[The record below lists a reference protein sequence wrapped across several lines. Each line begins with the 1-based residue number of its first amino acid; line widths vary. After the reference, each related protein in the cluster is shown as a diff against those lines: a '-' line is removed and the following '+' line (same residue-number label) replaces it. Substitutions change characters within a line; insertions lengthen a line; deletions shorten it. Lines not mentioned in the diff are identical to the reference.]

1 VSDTLGW
8 APIGAL
14 VRNSAGGPTFPGSI
28 GEYSW
33 GGYGGTYFIVDPR
46 EKLIAIRMS
55 QAPWSR
61 SYDNRI
67 FRVMLYSALE

>member
-1 VSDTLGW
+1 LG
-8 APIGAL
+8 AN
-14 VRNSAGGPTFPGSI
+14 RCAGSQFGWRPDIPGSI